1 MKLLLITFLCII
13 NISTVFGEID
23 INNLSPYVH
32 PPILTPIPDGVKQEI
47 PEELGNKKL
56 ANMGLVDVTAEPF
69 NADPTAK
76 KIQQKRF
83 NMLLILHGIIRWF
96 AFFLLGHIKFLIH

>member
-13 NISTVFGEID
+13 NISTVYGEID
-23 INNLSPYVH
+23 INNLSPYVY

-76 KIQQKRF
+76 KIQQKLF
-83 NMLLILHGIIRWF
+83 KMLLILHGIARWF
-96 AFFLLGHIKFLIH
+96 VSSLLEPIRFLIH